1 MQQVS
6 EYLSSFLQLQT
17 GLPAA
22 EVDACIA
29 TNEFQQF
36 ITQQEPSI
44 LLQITDKC
52 IRPYAP
58 PAAINDAEAFSLIY
72 VPSQKQ
78 ASTRLQ
84 LARQFK
90 LYSKKELAQNLFTTA
105 QQLTKLVC
113 QEHGS
118 DQQSKELQKT
128 IEKFANNIRGFDA
141 ENILRSIP

>member
-22 EVDACIA
+22 EVNDCIK
-29 TNEFQQF
+29 TSEFQQF
-36 ITQQEPSI
+36 ISQQEPSI

-52 IRPYAP
+52 IRPCSVQ
-58 PAAINDAEAFSLIY
+58 AAIDDAEAFSLIH
-72 VPSQKQ
+72 VPTKAQ

-90 LYSKKELAQNLFTTA
+90 LYSRKELAQSLFTTA
-105 QQLTKLVC
+105 
-113 QEHGS
+113 
-118 DQQSKELQKT
+118 
-128 IEKFANNIRGFDA
+128 
-141 ENILRSIP
+141 